1 MRIARY
7 AIPDLTPTGTV
18 YPVKYTVRK
27 INSKNKSPLEMSKN
41 THQYEQKD
49 QRENRVAAVLS
60 TNQFHSPKYYG
71 NSITEP
77 EPDSDNDSSYG
88 VIKDKCK
95 GSVSTLSTYG
105 NDRMKRIHSFDLKS
119 E

>member
-7 AIPDLTPTGTV
+7 TIPDLTPTGTV

-27 INSKNKSPLEMSKN
+27 INSKNKSHQEMSKN
-41 THQYEQKD
+41 AHQYEQED
-49 QRENRVAAVLS
+49 QREDRVATVSS
-60 TNQFHSPKYYG
+60 TNQFHSPKHYSS
-71 NSITEP
+71 SITEP